1 MRKMRISKNILSTKQ
16 VSKRGGYLICEV
28 KTDRVL
34 LSGSAVI
41 FMEAEITI

>member
-1 MRKMRISKNILSTKQ
+1 MRKIRIGKNILSAKQ

-28 KTDRVL
+28 KADRVL